1 MDAAGGAAGAGG
13 RGVTG
18 LRVLVVDDQELF
30 REAIAVM
37 LVRDPRIAEVATAVD
52 AHEGIAHVHARAV
65 DVVLMDI
72 RMPGMDGITATREI
86 LRLKPATRILILTTF
101 DLDAYVLDAIRA
113 GASGFLTKDASPQ
126 ELGDAIAAVAAG
138 DAAMSARATTA
149 LLGFVREGGPTAD
162 PDAALK
168 PLSRRE
174 REVAHALATGSS
186 NDEIARTLFLSE
198 NTVKTH
204 VKAILAKLGLADRV
218 HVVIW
223 AYENGVRQPGR

>member
-1 MDAAGGAAGAGG
+1 M
-13 RGVTG
+13 RG

-37 LVRDPRIAEVATAVD
+37 LGRDPRITEVATAAD
-52 AHEGIAHVHARAV
+52 AHAGIAHAHAHAV

-72 RMPGMDGITATREI
+72 RMPGMDGITATREL

-126 ELGDAIAAVAAG
+126 ELGDAVAAVAAG

-149 LLGFVREGGPTAD
+149 LLGFVREGGPAVDPDTAD
-162 PDAALK
+162 TALD
-168 PLSRRE
+168 PLSGRE
-174 REVAHALATGSS
+174 REVALALATGAS
-186 NDEIARTLFLSE
+186 NDEIARALFLSE